1 MTCCTVLNQMQAC
14 IIKEIM
20 HTCKAKIEP
29 INYCILV
36 SHVWLK
42 EATHTYFRKA
52 RSALPGNRPITHYR
66 QSSIF

>member
-42 EATHTYFRKA
+42 EATYTLGKQD
-52 RSALPGNRPITHYR
+52 LPCQGNRPITHYR
-66 QSSIF
+66 LSSIF